1 MVCILVSWVVEI
13 VIILVLSM
21 KLLVSRL
28 NTKSFNKKNQK
39 FLSIKPFVSKVKT
52 LGFDYRKLSF
62 QLVGTSKGIYM
73 KQPKQIPF
81 PSKSICFGIKVL
93 YFGEDLKNTILFY
106 SFDYCYGSCFI

>member
-1 MVCILVSWVVEI
+1 MTSKTIG
-13 VIILVLSM
+13 
-21 KLLVSRL
+21 
-28 NTKSFNKKNQK
+28 FNKKNQK

-106 SFDYCYGSCFI
+106 SFDYCYGSFFFFEEYYPILFF

>member
-1 MVCILVSWVVEI
+1 MQSSVTR
-13 VIILVLSM
+13 
-21 KLLVSRL
+21 SRTSI
-28 NTKSFNKKNQK
+28 TKSLPASFK
-39 FLSIKPFVSKVKT
+39 LSIFNLSSESYIKVLGFIGKNHSFPYIKT

>member
-1 MVCILVSWVVEI
+1 MLCADFHAGFACRNNSFRL
-13 VIILVLSM
+13 LKQKVL
-21 KLLVSRL
+21 L
-28 NTKSFNKKNQK
+28 
-39 FLSIKPFVSKVKT
+39 VKT

>member
-1 MVCILVSWVVEI
+1 MTSKTIG
-13 VIILVLSM
+13 
-21 KLLVSRL
+21 
-28 NTKSFNKKNQK
+28 FNKKNQK

-93 YFGEDLKNTILFY
+93 YFGEDLKNTIHFILLITVMGVV
-106 SFDYCYGSCFI
+106 SFEERVTVLVFAHYPAESINQ

>member
-1 MVCILVSWVVEI
+1 MTSKTIG
-13 VIILVLSM
+13 
-21 KLLVSRL
+21 
-28 NTKSFNKKNQK
+28 FNKQNQK

-93 YFGEDLKNTILFY
+93 YFGEDLKNTILFILLITVMGVV
-106 SFDYCYGSCFI
+106 SFEERVTVLVFAHYPAESINQ

>member
-1 MVCILVSWVVEI
+1 MFYNYLIFSMVALSLCIL
-13 VIILVLSM
+13 
-21 KLLVSRL
+21 
-28 NTKSFNKKNQK
+28 KKH
-39 FLSIKPFVSKVKT
+39 FVSKVKT

>member
-1 MVCILVSWVVEI
+1 MQSSVTR
-13 VIILVLSM
+13 
-21 KLLVSRL
+21 SRTSI
-28 NTKSFNKKNQK
+28 TKSLPASFK
-39 FLSIKPFVSKVKT
+39 LSIFVLYSESYIKVLGFAIEKPFVSSIKT

>member
-1 MVCILVSWVVEI
+1 MFYNYLIFSMVA
-13 VIILVLSM
+13 LS
-21 KLLVSRL
+21 LRI
-28 NTKSFNKKNQK
+28 FKKH
-39 FLSIKPFVSKVKT
+39 FVSACKT